1 MKRIIL
7 LLLLS
12 IFIFCSCAY
21 ERGTILFY
29 SQPVKKETIQND
41 EKHFRVG
48 EKIYYLFLAPK
59 RMENNYIRVQI
70 FKMTDKAHKGG
81 YEIVRRKDFRLM
93 KDQRYYHSDYFVL
106 HEKGRYVMQVF
117 SIDNLQYPLS
127 LNDFYVK

>member
-1 MKRIIL
+1 MKQIIL

-12 IFIFCSCAY
+12 IFILCSCAY
-21 ERGTILFY
+21 DRGTILFY

-41 EKHFRVG
+41 EKHFRTG

-59 RMENNYIRVQI
+59 RMENDYIRVQI
-70 FKMTDKAHKGG
+70 FKMTDKTHKGG

-93 KDQRYYHSDYFVL
+93 KDQKYYHSDYFVL
-106 HEKGRYVMQVF
+106 HQSGRYVMQVF
-117 SIDNLQYPLS
+117 SMDNLQYPLS

>member
-41 EKHFRVG
+41 EKHFRIG

-117 SIDNLQYPLS
+117 SMDNLQYPLS

>member
-12 IFIFCSCAY
+12 IFLLCSCAY
-21 ERGTILFY
+21 DRGTILFY

-41 EKHFRVG
+41 EKHFRIG

-59 RMENNYIRVQI
+59 RMENDYIRVQI

-106 HEKGRYVMQVF
+106 HQSGRYVMQVF
-117 SIDNLQYPLS
+117 SMDNLQYPLS

>member
-1 MKRIIL
+1 MKKYLIL
-7 LLLLS
+7 LLLSAFLL
-12 IFIFCSCAY
+12 CSCAY
-21 ERGTILFY
+21 DRGTILVY
-29 SQPVKKETIQND
+29 SQPVKKETVQND
-41 EKHFRVG
+41 EKNFRIG

-59 RMENNYIRVQI
+59 RMENEYIRVQI

>member
-1 MKRIIL
+1 
-7 LLLLS
+7 
-12 IFIFCSCAY
+12 
-21 ERGTILFY
+21 
-29 SQPVKKETIQND
+29 
-41 EKHFRVG
+41 
-48 EKIYYLFLAPK
+48 
-59 RMENNYIRVQI
+59 MENNYIRVQI

>member
-1 MKRIIL
+1 MKRITL

-12 IFIFCSCAY
+12 IFLLCSCAY
-21 ERGTILFY
+21 DRGTILFY

-41 EKHFRVG
+41 EKHFRIG

-59 RMENNYIRVQI
+59 RMENDYIRVQI
-70 FKMTDKAHKGG
+70 FKMTDKAHKGS

-117 SIDNLQYPLS
+117 SMDNLQYPLS

>member
-1 MKRIIL
+1 MKRFFLTL
-7 LLLLS
+7 LLIVFFLS
-12 IFIFCSCAY
+12 GCAY
-21 ERGTILFY
+21 DRGTILFN
-29 SQPVKKETIQND
+29 SQPITRENVLHD
-41 EKHFRVG
+41 SKHFKTG

-59 RMENNYIRVQI
+59 RMDNDYIRVQI

-93 KDQRYYHSDYFVL
+93 KDQKYYHTDYFVL

-117 SIDNLQYPLS
+117 SMDNLQNPLS

>member
-1 MKRIIL
+1 MKRLFL

-12 IFIFCSCAY
+12 VFIFSACAY

-29 SQPVKKETIQND
+29 TQPVTKETIPND
-41 EKHFRVG
+41 EKNFRIG

-59 RMENNYIRVQI
+59 RMENDYIRVQI

-93 KDQRYYHSDYFVL
+93 KDQRYYHTDYFTFY
-106 HEKGRYVMQVF
+106 ESGRYVMQVF
-117 SIDNLQYPLS
+117 SMDDLQNPLS

>member
-7 LLLLS
+7 LLFLS
-12 IFIFCSCAY
+12 IFILCSCAY
-21 ERGTILFY
+21 DRGTILFY

-41 EKHFRVG
+41 EKHFRTG

-59 RMENNYIRVQI
+59 RMENDYIRVQI

-106 HEKGRYVMQVF
+106 HQSGRYVMQVF
-117 SIDNLQYPLS
+117 SMDNLQYPLS

>member
-12 IFIFCSCAY
+12 IFLLCSCAY
-21 ERGTILFY
+21 DRGTILFY
-29 SQPVKKETIQND
+29 SQPVKKETIKND
-41 EKHFRVG
+41 EKHFRTG

-59 RMENNYIRVQI
+59 RMENDYIRVQI

-106 HEKGRYVMQVF
+106 HENGRYVMQVF
-117 SIDNLQYPLS
+117 SMDNLQYPLS